1 MGMTTF
7 TGPITAGD
15 VLDTTGST
23 VGTLKNVGYVEMA
36 QAYAITQTGTET
48 ALATPIVIPANSSI
62 ISIDVLVTTAWS
74 SATTTYTISVG
85 TSATATEL
93 VAATNANAVGR
104 LALTPGTD
112 ATRTGLW
119 SNVGTADVQIY
130 VKSGAHNVT
139 DGAGKIF
146 VRYMQAINA

>member
-23 VGTLKNVGYVEMA
+23 VGTLKNVGYVEMC
-36 QAYAITQTGTET
+36 QTYAVNQTTTET
-48 ALATPIVIPANSSI
+48 ATATTIVIPAGSTI
-62 ISIDVLVTTAWS
+62 VAIDLITTVAWS

-93 VAATNANAVGR
+93 VSATNANSVSKISLVPAT
-104 LALTPGTD
+104 LAQSTLWINTGTSD
-112 ATRTGLW
+112 IQVW
-119 SNVGTADVQIY
+119 
-130 VKSGAHNVT
+130 VKSGAHSVT
-139 DGAGKIF
+139 NGLGTLV
-146 VRYMQAINA
+146 VRYIQAINA

>member
-23 VGTLKNVGYVEMA
+23 VGSLKNVGYVEMG
-36 QAYAITQTGTET
+36 QIYAVNQTTTET
-48 ALATPIVIPANSSI
+48 ATATTIVIPANSVI
-62 ISIDVLVTTAWS
+62 FSIDLITTVAWS

-93 VAATNANAVGR
+93 VSATNANSVSKISLVPASQAQS
-104 LALTPGTD
+104 ALWINTGTSD
-112 ATRTGLW
+112 I
-119 SNVGTADVQIY
+119 QIW
-130 VKSGAHNVT
+130 VKSGAHSVT
-139 DGAGKIF
+139 NGLGTLV
-146 VRYMQAINA
+146 VRYLQAINA

>member
-1 MGMTTF
+1 MGMSTF

-36 QAYAITQTGTET
+36 QTYAVNQTTTET
-48 ALATPIVIPANSSI
+48 ATATTIVIPANSLI
-62 ISIDVLVTTAWS
+62 VSIDLITTVAWS

-93 VAATNANAVGR
+93 VSATNANSVSKIALVPAT
-104 LALTPGTD
+104 LAQSTLWLNTGTSD
-112 ATRTGLW
+112 IQ
-119 SNVGTADVQIY
+119 VY
-130 VKSGAHNVT
+130 VKSGAHSVT
-139 DGAGKIF
+139 NGLGTLV
-146 VRYMQAINA
+146 VRYIQAINA

>member
-1 MGMTTF
+1 MSTF

-36 QAYAITQTGTET
+36 QTYAVNQTTTET
-48 ALATPIVIPANSSI
+48 ATATTIVIPANSLI
-62 ISIDVLVTTAWS
+62 VAIDLITTVAWS

-93 VAATNANAVGR
+93 VSATNANSVSKIALVPAT
-104 LALTPGTD
+104 LAQSTLWINTGTSD
-112 ATRTGLW
+112 I
-119 SNVGTADVQIY
+119 QIY
-130 VKSGAHNVT
+130 VKSGAHSVT
-139 DGAGKIF
+139 NGLGTLV
-146 VRYMQAINA
+146 VRYIQAINA